1 MPTQGRAPNSV
12 FKVVMLAGAATTS
25 VLFGWT
31 VWMIVHF
38 DANPASV
45 RLGVWTVV
53 KVATAVLPGPVL
65 LAFLAWHRSWR
76 AARVLGWVAVVPAVA
91 LPAVMAY
98 FATTVLRPALSP
110 GAYDDA
116 AREAEVAALALVNAD
131 GPARA
136 EFAAVR
142 ALWEQRPASRE
153 AMAGMARRLR
163 TAAEEMRAAGAGF
176 AALHSAVKAP
186 FAARGVSGAR
196 AAQFDSLYTARVS
209 TEAFQS
215 GCDEAAAAY
224 ERFAQRLDLLV
235 AHHGTW
241 RWEENG
247 TIAFDDPR
255 VERAHAA
262 LAEKGPTPA
271 EGR

>member
-1 MPTQGRAPNSV
+1 MPTHGRAPNSV
-12 FKVVMLAGAATTS
+12 FKVVMLAGAATTAA
-25 VLFGWT
+25 LFAWT

-45 RLGVWTVV
+45 RLGAWTVV

-76 AARVLGWVAVVPAVA
+76 AARVLGWVALVPAVA

-98 FATTVLRPALSP
+98 YATTVLRPPFAP

-136 EFAAVR
+136 DFVAVR
-142 ALWEQRPASRE
+142 ALWAQRPGSRE
-153 AMAGMARRLR
+153 ALIDMARRVR
-163 TAAEEMRAAGAGF
+163 AAAEETRAAGAGF
-176 AALHSAVKAP
+176 AALHSVVKAP
-186 FAARGVSGAR
+186 FAARGVSAAR
-196 AAQFDSLYTARVS
+196 AEQFDSLYTARVS

-224 ERFAQRLDLLV
+224 ERFAQRLDLL
-235 AHHGTW
+235 AEHHGRW
-241 RWEENG
+241 RWDESG
-247 TIAFDDPR
+247 TVAFDDPQ
-255 VERAHAA
+255 VERAYAA
-262 LAEKGPTPA
+262 LAEKGGPPA